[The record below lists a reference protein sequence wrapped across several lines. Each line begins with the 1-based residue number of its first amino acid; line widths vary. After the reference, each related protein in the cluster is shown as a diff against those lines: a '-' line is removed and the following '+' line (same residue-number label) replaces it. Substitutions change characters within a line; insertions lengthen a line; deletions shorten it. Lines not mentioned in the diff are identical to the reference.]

1 MGTDEKEQRVA
12 IWAITPN
19 GAELGQKICKDLEF
33 ADLFLS
39 RSLEVPA
46 NHHNRL
52 SCFDKLAQELSQVF
66 EQYRGHVFIM
76 STGIVVRMVAPL
88 IQHKTID
95 PAIVVVDDRGRHAV
109 SLLSGHLGGA
119 NALTRE
125 IAELIDAAPVIT
137 TATDIN
143 QVPAID
149 MIAKEKDLYIENPD
163 AIKSV
168 NMAFLTGTRIL
179 LHDPHHLLRLAL
191 PETTVARGV
200 DIIDP
205 ESNAYEPG
213 SSENLPGVYV
223 DDIQVDLPS
232 QILVLRPGSLVVGI
246 GCNRNTAKDEIKG
259 LLLAVMKN
267 HRLAVGSLKCIASV
281 SIKNDE
287 PGLLG
292 LATDLGLPITFFDK
306 PELKQVEGIQT
317 PSAMVEKH
325 LGVKSV
331 CEAAA
336 ILASNQGTLIVP
348 KHTTPNVT
356 VAIARIS
363 FIF

>member
-1 MGTDEKEQRVA
+1 MEEKKQRIA
-12 IWAITPN
+12 IWAITLN
-19 GAELGQKICKDLEF
+19 GAELGHRISKDL
-33 ADLFLS
+33 DRTNLFVS
-39 RSLEVPA
+39 RSLAVPV
-46 NHHNRL
+46 NDYNRV
-52 SCFDKLAQELSQVF
+52 SRFDNLAQALSRVF
-66 EQYRGHVFIM
+66 EQYRAHVFIM
-76 STGIVVRMVAPL
+76 ATGIVVRVVAPL
-88 IQHKTID
+88 IQHKTVD
-95 PAIVVVDDRGRHAV
+95 PAVVVIDDHGRHAV

-125 IAELIDAAPVIT
+125 LAKLIDAVPVIT
-137 TATDIN
+137 TATDVN

-149 MIAKEKDLYIENPD
+149 IIAKEKDLHIENPD

-168 NMAFLTGTRIL
+168 NMAFLTGARIL
-179 LHDPHHLLRLAL
+179 LHDPFHLLRHAL
-191 PETTVARGV
+191 PETAVAWGV
-200 DIIDP
+200 DIANPD
-205 ESNAYEPG
+205 SNGHEPG
-213 SSENLPGVYV
+213 SSENLPGVFV
-223 DDIQVDLPS
+223 DDIQIELPP
-232 QILVLRPGSLVVGI
+232 QILVLRPGSLVAGI

-259 LLLAVMKN
+259 LLLTVMKN

-292 LATDLGLPITFFDK
+292 LAADLGLPVTFFDK
-306 PELKQVEGIQT
+306 PKLNQVEGIQT

-356 VAIARIS
+356 VAIARIACIS
-363 FIF
+363 

>member
-1 MGTDEKEQRVA
+1 V
-12 IWAITPN
+12 
-19 GAELGQKICKDLEF
+19 
-33 ADLFLS
+33 
-39 RSLEVPA
+39 VPA
-46 NHHNRL
+46 GGHNRV
-52 SCFDKLAQELSQVF
+52 SCFDQLAQELSRVF
-66 EQYRGHVFIM
+66 AQYRGHVFIM
-76 STGIVVRMVAPL
+76 STGIVVRLVAPL
-88 IQHKTID
+88 IRHKTVD
-95 PAIVVVDDRGRHAV
+95 PAIVVVDDRGRHAI

-125 IAELIDAAPVIT
+125 IAKRIDAAPVIT
-137 TATDIN
+137 TATDVN

-149 MIAKEKDLYIENPD
+149 MIAKEKDLRIENPE

-168 NMAFLTGTRIL
+168 NMAFLTGIRSL
-179 LHDPHHLLRLAL
+179 LHDPYHLVRHAL
-191 PETTVARGV
+191 PESAVARGV
-200 DIIDP
+200 DVANP
-205 ESNAYEPG
+205 ESNRYESG
-213 SSENLPGVYV
+213 SSENLPGVFV
-223 DDIQVDLPS
+223 DDILVDLPP
-232 QILVLRPGSLVVGI
+232 QILVLRPGSLVAGI
-246 GCNRNTAKDEIKG
+246 GCNRNTAKAEIKG

-287 PGLLG
+287 PGLLD
-292 LATDLGLPITFFDK
+292 LAADLGLPITFFDK

-336 ILASNQGTLIVP
+336 ILASNQGSLIVP

-356 VAIARIS
+356 VAIARIACIS
-363 FIF
+363 

>member
-1 MGTDEKEQRVA
+1 MGTDEKKGRIA

-19 GAELGQKICKDLEF
+19 GAKLGQTIRKDLDR
-33 ADLFLS
+33 ADLYLS
-39 RSLEVPA
+39 RSLNVA
-46 NHHNRL
+46 NDGQDRVARFKRL
-52 SCFDKLAQELSQVF
+52 ALVLSRVFD
-66 EQYRGHVFIM
+66 QYQGHIFIM

-119 NALTRE
+119 NDLTRE

-137 TATDIN
+137 TATDVN

-149 MIAKEKDLYIENPD
+149 MIAKEKDLHIENPD

-179 LHDPHHLLRLAL
+179 LHDPHRLLRHAL
-191 PETTVARGV
+191 PETAVARGV
-200 DIIDP
+200 DMIDS
-205 ESNAYEPG
+205 ESNRYEPD
-213 SSENLPGVYV
+213 SSENLPGVFV
-223 DDIQVDLPS
+223 DDILVNLPS
-232 QILVLRPGSLVVGI
+232 QILVLRPASLVAGI
-246 GCNRNTAKDEIKG
+246 GCNRNTAKDEIKE

-267 HRLAVGSLKCIASV
+267 HRLAVGSLTCIASV

-292 LATDLGLPITFFDK
+292 LATDLDLRITFFDK

-356 VAIARIS
+356 VAIARIPYIS
-363 FIF
+363 